1 MNTAFCHMPVLWHPR
16 GEKRITERRRER
28 REGRE
33 KERGEES
40 SAELSQIHNKCI
52 SCFDM
57 HVPQVKIK
65 LSGSVLQPGWWEQLL
80 QLTFRTWTSDA
91 FFRGLKHGCR
101 WRGCFCRKADEDR
114 RETKSEPGQQEPTV
128 PVNPTHLA
136 RIMLGDGGLSQ
147 TWVSLPATVLT
158 LVQSSATN

>member
-65 LSGSVLQPGWWEQLL
+65 LLAVCCSLADGSNYCSLLSAPERAMLFFGVWSTVAAGGVVSAGKQMKTEEKLTQSLVSRNQLS
-80 QLTFRTWTSDA
+80 QLTQLIWQELCLEME
-91 FFRGLKHGCR
+91 GCLKHG
-101 WRGCFCRKADEDR
+101 F
-114 RETKSEPGQQEPTV
+114 
-128 PVNPTHLA
+128 
-136 RIMLGDGGLSQ
+136 LSQ
-147 TWVSLPATVLT
+147 PLC
-158 LVQSSATN
+158 